1 MCADLVSALVLSFF
15 YSVSK
20 REPKAKQRIWEAIS
34 SDRKMPSRWSSSA
47 PPRPSDS
54 SNWISYKKGIK
65 DYIYHG
71 SKKESLLASCVYV
84 VTLHSASIL
93 WCKSKYL
100 VNRLWFKIAKKN
112 ILYLYV
118 LTLFRNTRF
127 KKWPSGSPRYLP

>member
-1 MCADLVSALVLSFF
+1 MNTTNVRSW
-15 YSVSK
+15 YEPQQKWKMQSV
-20 REPKAKQRIWEAIS
+20 
-34 SDRKMPSRWSSSA
+34 RWSFLLQPRKTTLRTALRIVHTIASDL
-47 PPRPSDS
+47 RPSDS

-112 ILYLYV
+112 KLLYLYV

-127 KKWPSGSPRYLP
+127 KKWPT